1 LLSNN
6 GIHAGLSF
14 RIVRGQVHKHTDAPH
29 PLGLLR
35 PRRERPSR
43 RAAGQAPRRHV
54 IDCIAAHA
62 NPTEM
67 SIFLRRDPVT

>member
-1 LLSNN
+1 MRARPSASSAAKF
-6 GIHAGLSF
+6 ISTPMR
-14 RIVRGQVHKHTDAPH
+14 RIR
-29 PLGLLR
+29 LGLLR
-35 PRRERPSR
+35 ACRERPSR
-43 RAAGQAPRRHV
+43 RAAEQAPRRHV